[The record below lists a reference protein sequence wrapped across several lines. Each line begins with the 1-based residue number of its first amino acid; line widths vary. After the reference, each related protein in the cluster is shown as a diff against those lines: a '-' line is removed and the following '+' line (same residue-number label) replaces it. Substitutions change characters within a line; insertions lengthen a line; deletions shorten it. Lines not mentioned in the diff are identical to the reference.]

1 MQLLLVSMSYVLI
14 IVLSMITQSGH
25 ALYFGNNM
33 IVTNHTELPSSS
45 LTSSPKQLAA
55 TEKGDVYV
63 VWVDNNSI
71 YITSSRDDQKKFG
84 SKIIL
89 SQVNKLGLSPQVFA
103 TEKGD
108 VYVVWVDIDNKT
120 GSNNIEFISSNDS
133 GKTFGPQKELRGGQS
148 ASFFPQLTAT
158 EKGDVY
164 VVWVDIDNK
173 TGGSNIEFISSNDS
187 GKTFGPQKELRTG
200 MSISYFP
207 QLAATEKGDVYVVW
221 VDKNNKTGDT
231 DVIFRSSN
239 DSGMN
244 FDDR

>member
-108 VYVVWVDIDNKT
+108 VYVVWVD
-120 GSNNIEFISSNDS
+120 
-133 GKTFGPQKELRGGQS
+133 
-148 ASFFPQLTAT
+148 
-158 EKGDVY
+158 
-164 VVWVDIDNK
+164 
-173 TGGSNIEFISSNDS
+173 
-187 GKTFGPQKELRTG
+187 
-200 MSISYFP
+200 
-207 QLAATEKGDVYVVW
+207 
-221 VDKNNKTGDT
+221 KNNKTGDT
-231 DVIFRSSN
+231 DITFSSSN
-239 DSGMN
+239 DSGMS
-244 FDDR
+244 FDDKKKQRGSKTV